1 MNVILWSLIVAL
13 ATWTLTNA
21 YWADKNEA
29 DINELWV
36 SFYTEMNQYK
46 QQQKGRPL
54 DHYKEQKHEL
64 QKLRYQSLDLLDE
77 FKKDFNISDGTVFA
91 LRMDFERA
99 FGKLNIIHTNK
110 GEASVNYPR
119 PNAE

>member
-13 ATWTLTNA
+13 VTWTLTNA

-29 DINELWV
+29 DINELWI
-36 SFYTEMNQYK
+36 SFYAETNRYK
-46 QQQKGRPL
+46 QQKERPV
-54 DHYKEQKHEL
+54 DRYKEQKHEL
-64 QKLRYQSLDLLDE
+64 RKLRYQSLDLLDE
-77 FKKDFNISDGTVFA
+77 FKKDFGISDGTVFA

-110 GEASVNYPR
+110 GESNGDYPR
-119 PNAE
+119 QNTE